1 MKFPSID
8 DFNNVLSDINKYIH
22 KTPIVS
28 SSSLNK
34 IYNSNIFFKLELF
47 QKTGSFKTRGAIN
60 KLLKL
65 SDLEKDKGVITIS
78 AGNHAQAISWACSQ
92 FNIKSKIVMPFD
104 ASQSKVEATKSYG
117 GEVILTKNNMMDEC
131 NNIKEKEG
139 LTFVHP
145 FDDIDIILG
154 QGTIGVEIIEKLNNI
169 DYAFISIGGGGLISG
184 IACVLK
190 SINPKIKIIGVEP
203 INSNVMTKS
212 ILSNKPETFDTNI
225 NKTIADGLAAP
236 FAGNLTFEFVKKYVD
251 EIICY
256 QKALDINPDDLQF
269 LDNMGTALCTLGD
282 YKNAITYFDRSISI
296 DPNQCHPWQMKAM
309 ALKELG
315 LSDEAEDCY
324 HMAKKLGA

>member
-34 IYNSNIFFKLELF
+34 IYNTNIFFKLELF

-104 ASQSKVEATKSYG
+104 ASPSKVEATKSYG

-131 NNIKEKEG
+131 NDIKEKEG

-154 QGTIGVEIIEKLNNI
+154 QGTVGLEIIEKLNNI

-225 NKTIADGLAAP
+225 NKTLADGLAAP

-251 EIICY
+251 DIINVSENEMIESMRVIIERLKVIPEAAASACFVPIL
-256 QKALDINPDDLQF
+256 KNKVSIKKNTNSIIVLCGGNIDLDKL
-269 LDNMGTALCTLGD
+269 
-282 YKNAITYFDRSISI
+282 
-296 DPNQCHPWQMKAM
+296 
-309 ALKELG
+309 
-315 LSDEAEDCY
+315 
-324 HMAKKLGA
+324 KKLF

>member
-104 ASQSKVEATKSYG
+104 ASPSKIEATKSYG
-117 GEVILTKNNMMDEC
+117 GEVILTKNSMMDEC
-131 NNIKEKEG
+131 NDIKEREG

-154 QGTIGVEIIEKLNNI
+154 QGTVGLEIIEKLNNI

-251 EIICY
+251 EIINVSENEMIESMRVIIERLKVIPEAAASACFVPIL
-256 QKALDINPDDLQF
+256 KNKVSIKKNTNSIIVLCGGNIDLDKL
-269 LDNMGTALCTLGD
+269 
-282 YKNAITYFDRSISI
+282 
-296 DPNQCHPWQMKAM
+296 
-309 ALKELG
+309 
-315 LSDEAEDCY
+315 
-324 HMAKKLGA
+324 KKLF

>member
-8 DFNNVLSDINKYIH
+8 DFNTTLSDINKYIH

-65 SDLEKDKGVITIS
+65 SDFEKDKGVITIS

-104 ASQSKVEATKSYG
+104 ASPSKVEATKSYG

-131 NNIKEKEG
+131 NDIKEREG
-139 LTFVHP
+139 LTFIHP

-212 ILSNKPETFDTNI
+212 ISSNKPETFDTNI
-225 NKTIADGLAAP
+225 NKTLADGLAAP

-251 EIICY
+251 EIINVSENEMIESMRIIIERLKVIPEAAASACFVPIL
-256 QKALDINPDDLQF
+256 KNKLSIKKNTNSIIVLCGGNIDLDKL
-269 LDNMGTALCTLGD
+269 
-282 YKNAITYFDRSISI
+282 
-296 DPNQCHPWQMKAM
+296 
-309 ALKELG
+309 
-315 LSDEAEDCY
+315 
-324 HMAKKLGA
+324 KKLF

>member
-65 SDLEKDKGVITIS
+65 SDLERDKGIITIS

-104 ASQSKVEATKSYG
+104 ASPSKVEATKSYG
-117 GEVILTKNNMMDEC
+117 GEVILTKNNMMDKC
-131 NNIKEKEG
+131 NDIKEREG
-139 LTFVHP
+139 LTFIHP

-212 ILSNKPETFDTNI
+212 ILSNKPEIFDTNI
-225 NKTIADGLAAP
+225 NKTLADGLAAP

-251 EIICY
+251 EIINVSENEMIESMRVIIERLKVIPEAAASACFVPIL
-256 QKALDINPDDLQF
+256 KNKLNIK
-269 LDNMGTALCTLGD
+269 
-282 YKNAITYFDRSISI
+282 KNANSIIVLCGGNI
-296 DPNQCHPWQMKAM
+296 DLDK
-309 ALKELG
+309 L
-315 LSDEAEDCY
+315 
-324 HMAKKLGA
+324 KKLF

>member
-1 MKFPSID
+1 LKFPSID
-8 DFNNVLSDINKYIH
+8 DFNNTLSDINKYIH

-34 IYNSNIFFKLELF
+34 IYNTNIFFKLELF
-47 QKTGSFKTRGAIN
+47 QKTGSFKTRGATN

-65 SDLEKDKGVITIS
+65 SDLERDKGVITIS

-104 ASQSKVEATKSYG
+104 ASPSKVEATKSYG

-131 NNIKEKEG
+131 NDIKEKEG

-225 NKTIADGLAAP
+225 NKTLADGLAAP

-251 EIICY
+251 DIINVSENEMIESIRVIIERLKVIPEAAASACFVPIL
-256 QKALDINPDDLQF
+256 KNKLSIKKNTNSIIVLCGGNIDLDKL
-269 LDNMGTALCTLGD
+269 
-282 YKNAITYFDRSISI
+282 
-296 DPNQCHPWQMKAM
+296 
-309 ALKELG
+309 
-315 LSDEAEDCY
+315 
-324 HMAKKLGA
+324 KKLF

>member
-8 DFNNVLSDINKYIH
+8 DFNNTLSDINKYIH

-65 SDLEKDKGVITIS
+65 SDLERDKGVITIS

-104 ASQSKVEATKSYG
+104 ASPSKVEATKSYG

-131 NNIKEKEG
+131 NDIKEKEG

-154 QGTIGVEIIEKLNNI
+154 QGTIGLEIIEKLNNI

-190 SINPKIKIIGVEP
+190 SINPKIKIIGIEP

-212 ILSNKPETFDTNI
+212 ISSNKPETFDTNI
-225 NKTIADGLAAP
+225 NKTLADGLAAP

-251 EIICY
+251 EIINVSENEMIESMRVIIERLKVIPEAAASACFVPIL
-256 QKALDINPDDLQF
+256 KNKLSIKKNTNSIIVLCGGNIDLDKL
-269 LDNMGTALCTLGD
+269 
-282 YKNAITYFDRSISI
+282 
-296 DPNQCHPWQMKAM
+296 
-309 ALKELG
+309 
-315 LSDEAEDCY
+315 
-324 HMAKKLGA
+324 KKLF

>member
-1 MKFPSID
+1 LKFPSID
-8 DFNNVLSDINKYIH
+8 DFNNTLSDINKYIH

-65 SDLEKDKGVITIS
+65 SDLERDKGVITIS

-104 ASQSKVEATKSYG
+104 ASPSKVEATKSYG

-131 NNIKEKEG
+131 NDIKEKEG

-212 ILSNKPETFDTNI
+212 ISSNKPETFDTNI
-225 NKTIADGLAAP
+225 NKTLADGLAAP

-251 EIICY
+251 EIINVSENEMIESMRVIIERLKVIPEAAASACFVPILRN
-256 QKALDINPDDLQF
+256 KLNIK
-269 LDNMGTALCTLGD
+269 
-282 YKNAITYFDRSISI
+282 KNANSIIVLCGGNI
-296 DPNQCHPWQMKAM
+296 DLDK
-309 ALKELG
+309 L
-315 LSDEAEDCY
+315 
-324 HMAKKLGA
+324 KKLF

>member
-1 MKFPSID
+1 LKFPSID
-8 DFNNVLSDINKYIH
+8 DFNNTLSDINKYIH

-34 IYNSNIFFKLELF
+34 IYNTNIFFKLELF

-65 SDLEKDKGVITIS
+65 SDLERDKGVITIS

-104 ASQSKVEATKSYG
+104 ASPSKVEATKSYG

-131 NNIKEKEG
+131 NDIKEKEG

-190 SINPKIKIIGVEP
+190 SINPKIKIIGIEP

-212 ILSNKPETFDTNI
+212 ISSNKPETFDTNI
-225 NKTIADGLAAP
+225 NKTLADGLAAP
-236 FAGNLTFEFVKKYVD
+236 FAGNLTFKFVKKYVD
-251 EIICY
+251 EIINVSENEMIESMRVIIERLKVIPEAAASACFVPIL
-256 QKALDINPDDLQF
+256 KNKLSIKKNTNSIIVLCGGNIDLDKL
-269 LDNMGTALCTLGD
+269 
-282 YKNAITYFDRSISI
+282 
-296 DPNQCHPWQMKAM
+296 
-309 ALKELG
+309 
-315 LSDEAEDCY
+315 
-324 HMAKKLGA
+324 KKLF

>member
-8 DFNNVLSDINKYIH
+8 DFNNTLSDINKYIH

-34 IYNSNIFFKLELF
+34 IYNTNIFFKLELF

-65 SDLEKDKGVITIS
+65 SDLERDKGVITIS

-104 ASQSKVEATKSYG
+104 ASPSKVEATKSYG

-131 NNIKEKEG
+131 NDIKEREG
-139 LTFVHP
+139 LTFIHP

-212 ILSNKPETFDTNI
+212 ISSNKPETFDTNI
-225 NKTIADGLAAP
+225 NKTLADGLAAP

-251 EIICY
+251 EIINVSENEMIESMRVIIERLKVIPEAAASACFVPIL
-256 QKALDINPDDLQF
+256 KNKLNIKKNTNSIIVLCGGNIDLDKL
-269 LDNMGTALCTLGD
+269 
-282 YKNAITYFDRSISI
+282 
-296 DPNQCHPWQMKAM
+296 
-309 ALKELG
+309 
-315 LSDEAEDCY
+315 
-324 HMAKKLGA
+324 KKLF

>member
-65 SDLEKDKGVITIS
+65 SDLERDKGIITIS

-104 ASQSKVEATKSYG
+104 ASPSKVEATKSYG
-117 GEVILTKNNMMDEC
+117 GEVILTKNSMMDEC
-131 NNIKEKEG
+131 NDIKEREG
-139 LTFVHP
+139 LTFIHP

-212 ILSNKPETFDTNI
+212 ISSNKPEIFDTNI
-225 NKTIADGLAAP
+225 NKTLADGLAAP

-251 EIICY
+251 EIINVSENEMIESMRVIIERLKVIPEAAASACFVPIL
-256 QKALDINPDDLQF
+256 KNKLNIK
-269 LDNMGTALCTLGD
+269 
-282 YKNAITYFDRSISI
+282 KNANSIIVLCGGNI
-296 DPNQCHPWQMKAM
+296 DLDK
-309 ALKELG
+309 L
-315 LSDEAEDCY
+315 
-324 HMAKKLGA
+324 KKLF

>member
-65 SDLEKDKGVITIS
+65 SDLERDKGVITIS
-78 AGNHAQAISWACSQ
+78 AGNHAQAISWACSK

-104 ASQSKVEATKSYG
+104 ASPSKVEATKSYG
-117 GEVILTKNNMMDEC
+117 GEVILTKNSMMDKC
-131 NNIKEKEG
+131 NDIKEREG

-190 SINPKIKIIGVEP
+190 SINPKIKIIGIEP

-212 ILSNKPETFDTNI
+212 ISSNKPETFDTNI
-225 NKTIADGLAAP
+225 NKTLADGLAAP

-251 EIICY
+251 EIINVSENEMIESMRIIIERLKVIPEAAASACFVPIL
-256 QKALDINPDDLQF
+256 KNKLNIK
-269 LDNMGTALCTLGD
+269 
-282 YKNAITYFDRSISI
+282 KNANSIIVLCGGNI
-296 DPNQCHPWQMKAM
+296 DLDK
-309 ALKELG
+309 L
-315 LSDEAEDCY
+315 
-324 HMAKKLGA
+324 KKLF